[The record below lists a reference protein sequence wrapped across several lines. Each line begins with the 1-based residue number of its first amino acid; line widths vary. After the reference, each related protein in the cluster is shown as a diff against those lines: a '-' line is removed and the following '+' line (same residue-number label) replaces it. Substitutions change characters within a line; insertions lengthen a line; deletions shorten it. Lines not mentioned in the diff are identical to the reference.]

1 MVEASRPKGGESV
14 SDNEMIVMIIGRYR
28 MNDVEVYCWISL
40 HLKFMFFAALKE
52 VSSAK
57 RS

>member
-1 MVEASRPKGGESV
+1 MVEASRPKEGEPV

-28 MNDVEVYCWISL
+28 MNDVEVYSKSPHVRKL
-40 HLKFMFFAALKE
+40 MFFAALKE

>member
-1 MVEASRPKGGESV
+1 MLDDTASRELYCDAV
-14 SDNEMIVMIIGRYR
+14 GRAAF
-28 MNDVEVYCWISL
+28 IHSL